1 MGDFGRT
8 MAIWYLFDA
17 WANRSRKRWFVDNT
31 KYNDYSH
38 CKKIKEIIGAINENL
53 EDIVVNKA
61 GIDKEVYLEE
71 RSKMK
76 WIDDIS
82 NYPINELVREEKD
95 TGVENDWESE
105 FRYMAWIAQD
115 IYMSIPL
122 VFGRKAR
129 EELNNFLKK
138 KGYKD
143 FLNFITDFINDTK
156 EHPIKIGDKTY
167 NGNYME
173 FLEYKKRQLLDIIY
187 EYGEYLP
194 DKKYYIEKVNNCR
207 YLEEYNWVNI
217 EFAIKAKKN
226 FINKGMNDKDKEKY
240 QELFDE
246 YFESK
251 KLPATRKNLLKKNII
266 INKVNE
272 VVDSFKK

>member
-1 MGDFGRT
+1 MGDFSRT
-8 MAIWYLFDA
+8 MAIWYLFDL
-17 WANRSRKRWFVDNT
+17 WENRGRKRWFIDNT

-61 GIDKEVYLEE
+61 GIDKEVYLKE

-76 WIDDIS
+76 WIDDVS
-82 NYPINELVREEKD
+82 NYPISELVKEEKD

-105 FRYMAWIAQD
+105 FLYMIWEAQD

-129 EELNNFLKK
+129 EELNTFLKK

-143 FLNFITDFINDTK
+143 FLNYIIDYINDTK
-156 EHPIKIGDKTY
+156 AHPIEVGGKTY

-173 FLEYKKRQLLDIIY
+173 FLECKKQQFLDEIY
-187 EYGEYLP
+187 GWSKYLS
-194 DKKYYIEKVNNCR
+194 DKKCYIEKINNCR
-207 YLEEYNWVNI
+207 YLEEHIWVVI
-217 EFAIKAKKN
+217 ELTIESRKN
-226 FINKGMNDKDKEKY
+226 FMDKKMSDEDKEKY
-240 QELFDE
+240 KELFNQD
-246 YFESK
+246 FEFL
-251 KLPATRKNLLKKNII
+251 KLPTTRKNYLKGKVALDRVNKII
-266 INKVNE
+266 T
-272 VVDSFKK
+272 SF

>member
-8 MAIWYLFDA
+8 MAIWYLLDA
-17 WANRSRKRWFVDNT
+17 WENRRRKRWFIENT

-61 GIDKEVYLEE
+61 GIDKEIYLEE

-105 FRYMAWIAQD
+105 FRYMVYRAQD

-143 FLNFITDFINDTK
+143 FLNFITDFINDT
-156 EHPIKIGDKTY
+156 EVHPAKVGDKIY

-173 FLEYKKRQLLDIIY
+173 FLRYKKQELLDKFY
-187 EYGEYLP
+187 EYGEYVS
-194 DKKYYIEKVNNCR
+194 DKKSYLEKLDKCR
-207 YLEEYNWVNI
+207 YLEEYVWLDVDFVI
-217 EFAIKAKKN
+217 ESKKN
-226 FINKGMNDKDKEKY
+226 FMDKEMSDKDKEKY
-240 QELFDE
+240 KELFDE

-251 KLPATRKNLLKKNII
+251 KIPVTRKNFLEKNVITEKI
-266 INKVNE
+266 DNLI
-272 VVDSFKK
+272 DSLRK